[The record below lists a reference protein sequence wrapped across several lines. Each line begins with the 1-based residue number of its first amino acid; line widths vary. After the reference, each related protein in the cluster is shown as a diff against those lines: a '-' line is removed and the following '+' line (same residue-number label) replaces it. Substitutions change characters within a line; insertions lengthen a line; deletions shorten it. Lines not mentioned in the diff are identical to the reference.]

1 MPTPPTAF
9 SKLPTPPCTSL
20 SNPVTEIELSPRMRR
35 HQTTHPENAH
45 KKRPGYS
52 GSTIALL
59 GAANAKWLFHQEKAT
74 LHDNREG
81 K

>member
-1 MPTPPTAF
+1 
-9 SKLPTPPCTSL
+9 
-20 SNPVTEIELSPRMRR
+20 MRR